1 MRHVISVLV
10 DNEPGVLSRI
20 SGLFSGRGFNIE
32 SLNVAE
38 TLDPTISRMT
48 LVTSGN
54 EQIIEQIIKQLNKLV
69 NVIKV
74 FDLTGSD
81 YVEREMALIRVNAE
95 SSSRAEV
102 LRIVEI
108 FRGRV
113 VDVSPKSYTLEIT
126 GDEKKIQAVIELLA
140 PFGIIEIV
148 RTGKVAIARGKK
160 DGSAGERP
168 GAEVEK
174 VNLSGSPLAE
184 TELPPRERLLQKSG
198 RQDSS

>member
-20 SGLFSGRGFNIE
+20 SGLFSGRAFNIE

-95 SSSRAEV
+95 NSSRAEV
-102 LRIVEI
+102 LRILEI

-113 VDVSPKSYTLEIT
+113 VDVAPKSYTFEIT
-126 GDEKKIQAVIELLA
+126 GDEKKIQAVVELLA

-148 RTGKVAIARGKK
+148 RTGKVAIARAKK
-160 DGSAGERP
+160 DSSSAKG
-168 GAEVEK
+168 
-174 VNLSGSPLAE
+174 
-184 TELPPRERLLQKSG
+184 REQKSEG
-198 RQDSS
+198 

>member
-10 DNEPGVLSRI
+10 ENEPGVLSRI
-20 SGLFSGRGFNIE
+20 SGLFSGRAFNIE

-95 SSSRAEV
+95 NSSRAEV
-102 LRIVEI
+102 LRILEI

-113 VDVSPKSYTLEIT
+113 VDVSPKSYTFEIT
-126 GDEKKIQAVIELLA
+126 GDEKKIQAVVELLA

-148 RTGKVAIARGKK
+148 RTGKVAIARAKK
-160 DGSAGERP
+160 DS
-168 GAEVEK
+168 
-174 VNLSGSPLAE
+174 SPAKD
-184 TELPPRERLLQKSG
+184 REQKSE
-198 RQDSS
+198 S

>member
-10 DNEPGVLSRI
+10 ENEPGVLSRI
-20 SGLFSGRGFNIE
+20 SGLFSGRAFNIE

-38 TLDPTISRMT
+38 TLDSTISRMT

-95 SSSRAEV
+95 NSSRAEV
-102 LRIVEI
+102 LRILEI

-113 VDVSPKSYTLEIT
+113 VDVSPKSYTFEIT
-126 GDEKKIQAVIELLA
+126 GDEKKIQAVVELLA

-148 RTGKVAIARGKK
+148 RTGKVAIARAKK
-160 DGSAGERP
+160 DS
-168 GAEVEK
+168 
-174 VNLSGSPLAE
+174 SPAKD
-184 TELPPRERLLQKSG
+184 REQKSE
-198 RQDSS
+198 S

>member
-20 SGLFSGRGFNIE
+20 SGLFSGRAFNIE

-95 SSSRAEV
+95 NSSRAEV
-102 LRIVEI
+102 LRILEI

-113 VDVSPKSYTLEIT
+113 VDVSPKSYTFEVT
-126 GDEKKIQAVIELLA
+126 GDEKKIQAVVELLA

-148 RTGKVAIARGKK
+148 RTGKVAIARGRK
-160 DGSAGERP
+160 DSSAAKG
-168 GAEVEK
+168 
-174 VNLSGSPLAE
+174 
-184 TELPPRERLLQKSG
+184 REQKSEG
-198 RQDSS
+198 

>member
-1 MRHVISVLV
+1 MRHVITVLV

-38 TLDPTISRMT
+38 TLDASISRMT
-48 LVTSGN
+48 LVTHGN

-81 YVEREMALIRVNAE
+81 YVEREMALITVTAE
-95 SSSRAEV
+95 AASRAEV

-113 VDVSPKSYTLEIT
+113 VDVSPKSFTLEIT
-126 GDEKKIQAVIELLA
+126 GDEKKIQAVIELLV
-140 PFGIIEIV
+140 PFGIVEIV

-160 DGSAGERP
+160 DITAP
-168 GAEVEK
+168 GRGRELKPEK
-174 VNLSGSPLAE
+174 
-184 TELPPRERLLQKSG
+184 
-198 RQDSS
+198 

>member
-20 SGLFSGRGFNIE
+20 SGLFSGRAFNIE

-95 SSSRAEV
+95 NSSRAEV
-102 LRIVEI
+102 LRILEI

-113 VDVSPKSYTLEIT
+113 VDVSAKSYTFEIT
-126 GDEKKIQAVIELLA
+126 GDEKKIQAVVELLV

-148 RTGKVAIARGKK
+148 RTGKVAIARAKK
-160 DGSAGERP
+160 DGSPAKG
-168 GAEVEK
+168 
-174 VNLSGSPLAE
+174 
-184 TELPPRERLLQKSG
+184 REQILES
-198 RQDSS
+198 

>member
-1 MRHVISVLV
+1 MRHVITVLV

-20 SGLFSGRGFNIE
+20 SSLFSGRGFNIE

-38 TLDPTISRMT
+38 TLDASISRMT
-48 LVTSGN
+48 LVTRGN

-81 YVEREMALIRVNAE
+81 YVEREMALITVTAE
-95 SSSRAEV
+95 AASRAEV

-113 VDVSPKSYTLEIT
+113 VDVSPKSFTLEIT
-126 GDEKKIQAVIELLA
+126 GDEKKIQAVVELLV
-140 PFGIIEIV
+140 PFGIVEIV

-160 DGSAGERP
+160 DISAP
-168 GAEVEK
+168 GR
-174 VNLSGSPLAE
+174 G
-184 TELPPRERLLQKSG
+184 REPKPG
-198 RQDSS
+198 K

>member
-10 DNEPGVLSRI
+10 ENEPGVLSRI
-20 SGLFSGRGFNIE
+20 SGLFSGRAFNIE

-38 TLDPTISRMT
+38 TLDSTISRMT

-95 SSSRAEV
+95 NSSRAEV
-102 LRIVEI
+102 LRILEI

-113 VDVSPKSYTLEIT
+113 VDVSPKSYTFEIT
-126 GDEKKIQAVIELLA
+126 GDEKKIQAVVELLA

-160 DGSAGERP
+160 NGFPAKG
-168 GAEVEK
+168 
-174 VNLSGSPLAE
+174 
-184 TELPPRERLLQKSG
+184 REQKSEG
-198 RQDSS
+198 

>member
-48 LVTSGN
+48 LVTGGN

-81 YVEREMALIRVNAE
+81 YVEREMILLRVNAE
-95 SSSRAEV
+95 AASRAEV
-102 LRIVEI
+102 LRILEI

-126 GDEKKIQAVIELLA
+126 GDEKKIQAVVELLT
-140 PFGIIEIV
+140 PFGILEVV
-148 RTGKVAIARGKK
+148 RTGKLAIARGKK
-160 DGSAGERP
+160 DAS
-168 GAEVEK
+168 
-174 VNLSGSPLAE
+174 SPARS
-184 TELPPRERLLQKSG
+184 REQKEES
-198 RQDSS
+198 

>member
-48 LVTSGN
+48 LVTQGN
-54 EQIIEQIIKQLNKLV
+54 DQIIEQIIKQLNKLV

-74 FDLTGSD
+74 LDLTGSD
-81 YVEREMALIRVNAE
+81 YVEREMALVKVSANT
-95 SSSRAEV
+95 SSRAEI

-113 VDVSPKSYTLEIT
+113 VDVSQKSYTLEVT
-126 GDEKKIQAVIELLA
+126 GDEKKIQAVIDLLS
-140 PFGIIEIV
+140 PIGIMEIV
-148 RTGKVAIARGKK
+148 RTGKVAITRARKN
-160 DGSAGERP
+160 GSGP
-168 GAEVEK
+168 AEAREK
-174 VNLSGSPLAE
+174 E
-184 TELPPRERLLQKSG
+184 TNNRR
-198 RQDSS
+198 